1 MKIVLINIFL
11 VLGLYANDL
20 DFKSLEKS
28 NILTNQI
35 KYTFPKVA
43 SNLENILTEVDN
55 SSCSTDAIYYFISSS
70 VPIQSIKTFIQ
81 QASILNFNFG
91 TKVLLVFQGFTDL
104 SFEQKLVELREELQT
119 YQAEHIFL
127 KNFTRVIDPNI
138 FTDLNITKVPILGY
152 GKYQNDPYPSD
163 ANIKYIVRGDI
174 KVEEFISLISTKEVY
189 YEAYLHSIVNTK

>member
-11 VLGLYANDL
+11 VLGLFANDL

-35 KYTFPKVA
+35 KHTFPQIA
-43 SNLENILTEVDN
+43 SSLENIQSDAVNTN
-55 SSCSTDAIYYFISSS
+55 STDAIYYFISSS
-70 VPIQSIKTFIQ
+70 VPIESIKTFIQ

-104 SFEQKLVELREELQT
+104 SFEQKLVELREELQS
-119 YQAEHIFL
+119 YQSEQIFL

-138 FTDLNITKVPILGY
+138 FIDLNITKVPVLGY
-152 GKYQNDPYPSD
+152 GKYKNDPYPSD
-163 ANIKYIVRGDI
+163 ANFKYIVRGDI
-174 KVEEFISLISTKEVY
+174 KVEEFISLISAKDVY